1 MVAQVVEEVITIA
14 QEEELTEEQ
23 VEVVA
28 EVLGFEETEDVEII
42 AEAVKTDEKVSNAI
56 SVVASANV

>member
-1 MVAQVVEEVITIA
+1 MVAKVVEEVITIA

-28 EVLGFEETEDVEII
+28 EVLGLEETEDVEII
-42 AEAVKTDEKVSNAI
+42 AEAVKTDEN
-56 SVVASANV
+56 VAQAVDEFVERQ